1 MSTNIIPG
9 ESQSWVDTPPINPP
23 IRHFI
28 GELVEHQSWLKSLAT
43 PFQNWLHAFY
53 GKQDGPMYKVKDAI
67 DGTWLGHPLHPI
79 LVTIPLG
86 AWTCTT
92 VLDLFSLGSE
102 DAALERGADATLW
115 IGLVGALGAIPTGVT
130 QWSDIEGP
138 DRRVGLFHGLL
149 NGGIG
154 LLNLTSGILRLTG
167 RRRAAVALS
176 TTAYLTAMFTAYLG
190 GELSF
195 AKGIGINHVAFEGGS
210 DDFVPVMN
218 AQDLQEGKLTRVDA
232 AGMPA
237 VLLKQGRAIY
247 AIAATCSHLGG
258 PLDEGT
264 VKDGVVQCPW
274 HGSCYRMSDGSVVN
288 GPTSYAQPT
297 FAVRVRNNKIE
308 LRRLEHA

>member
-1 MSTNIIPG
+1 MSTNITTG
-9 ESQSWVDTPPINPP
+9 DQQSWVDTPPINPP

-28 GELVEHQSWLKSLAT
+28 GELVESQTWLESLAT
-43 PFQNWLHAFY
+43 PLQNWLHTLF
-53 GKQDGPMYKVKDAI
+53 GKQGEPVYKVKDVI
-67 DGTWLGHPLHPI
+67 DGTWLGHPLHP
-79 LVTIPLG
+79 LMVTIPLG
-86 AWTCTT
+86 AWTCTS

-102 DAALERGADATLW
+102 DMALERGADATLW
-115 IGLVGALGAIPTGVT
+115 IGLVGAMAAIPTGVT
-130 QWSDIEGP
+130 QWSDIDGP
-138 DRRVGLFHGLL
+138 DRRVGLLHGLL
-149 NGGIG
+149 NGGITM
-154 LLNLTSGILRLTG
+154 LNLTSGILRLTG
-167 RRRAAVALS
+167 RRRTAVALS
-176 TTAYLTAMFTAYLG
+176 TAAYFGALFTAYLG
-190 GELSF
+190 GELSY

-210 DDFVPVMN
+210 DDFVPVMD
-218 AQDLQEGKLTRVDA
+218 AQDLPENKLTRVDV

-274 HGSCYRMSDGSVVN
+274 HGSCFRMSDGSVVN
-288 GPTSYAQPT
+288 GPATYAQPT

>member
-1 MSTNIIPG
+1 MSTNLIPG
-9 ESQSWVDTPPINPP
+9 EQQSWVDTPPIHPP
-23 IRHFI
+23 IRHFF
-28 GELVEHQSWLKSLAT
+28 GELVENQSWLETLAT
-43 PFQNWLHAFY
+43 PFQNWLHALY
-53 GKQDGPMYKVKDAI
+53 GKQGGPTYKVKDAI

-92 VLDLFSLGSE
+92 VLDLFSMGSE

-130 QWSDIEGP
+130 QWSDIDGP

-149 NGGIG
+149 NGGITM
-154 LLNLTSGILRLTG
+154 LNITSGILRLTG
-167 RRRAAVALS
+167 RRRSAVALS

-195 AKGIGINHVAFEGGS
+195 AKGIGVNHVAFEGGS

-218 AQDLQEGKLTRVDA
+218 ARDLQEGKLTRVDV

-237 VLLKQGRAIY
+237 VLLKQGRAMY

-264 VKDGVVQCPW
+264 VTGGVVQCPW
-274 HGSCYRMSDGSVVN
+274 HGSCFRMSDGSVVN
-288 GPTSYAQPT
+288 GPADYAQPT
-297 FAVRVRNNKIE
+297 FALRVRNNKIE